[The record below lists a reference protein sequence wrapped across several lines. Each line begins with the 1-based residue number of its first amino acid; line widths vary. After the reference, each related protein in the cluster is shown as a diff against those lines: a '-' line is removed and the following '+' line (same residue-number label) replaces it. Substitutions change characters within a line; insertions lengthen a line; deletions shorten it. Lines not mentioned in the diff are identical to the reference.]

1 VVSALLAGALG
12 VNSNT
17 EAAVSMRAVAPKFVG
32 LVQPDVRLIVLAYCE
47 LTATANFVSAGATRQ
62 IGGLG

>member
-1 VVSALLAGALG
+1 M
-12 VNSNT
+12 
-17 EAAVSMRAVAPKFVG
+17 SMRAVAPKFVG
-32 LVQPDVRLIVLAYCE
+32 LVQPEVRLIVLAYCE